1 MERMNYKGYTAHID
15 YSEEDGC
22 FVGHL
27 AGIRDIV
34 GFDGESIAEITKRFH
49 EAVDGYLAACE
60 KLGQLPNAPCSG

>member
-1 MERMNYKGYTAHID
+1 MDGMTYKGYTARYE

-34 GFDGESIAEITKRFH
+34 GFDGESIAEITARFY
-49 EAVDGYLAACE
+49 EAVDDYLAACE
-60 KLGQLPNAPCSG
+60 RLGQLPNKP